1 MNLEEQK
8 ILGSVVIGFE
18 WEFYSNETK
27 QVIAKE
33 IGQLIRKKI
42 KVCEIYHSEEE
53 VGKNTWKLEPDFSGG
68 IKMAELISEPMGYY
82 EAISVLVKVLGW
94 IREKGWTDE
103 KCALHVNISFDEFKT
118 KLPVKLGAINKL
130 KFILGFNEEMVYEK
144 FPKRK
149 NSIYARSI
157 NQVIPINRFV
167 FNDNIT
173 QIFKENYELPNEK
186 YYGINF
192 TKLAKDYFEVRY
204 LGGRGYERKGQDII
218 SIVNYISTFTHG
230 VMMNNSTYTDSELGK
245 LKFIIKEHKKV
256 VSSFSDLDSF
266 LVNYP
271 NIRVLVDLKGDVQVL
286 KTFYTKIREQLFNL
300 IVRCGVRRGML
311 NYDADVGKYQLKDA
325 VMTKAFPVSEM
336 EIFDSKI
343 QGNIVDCDL
352 YRCTIS
358 NSHIINSNL
367 FSGNTV
373 TKTKIVNTPFHVYN
387 KAIDC
392 YIDNKKKPVNG
403 TVVRGIIRS
412 GDIGP
417 MAKISKETE
426 IIDPEMKGDE
436 KGKGGFKDKV
446 GPSNVGY
453 TKLGIQ
459 KDI

>member
-8 ILGSVVIGFE
+8 ILGGVIIGIE
-18 WEFYSNETK
+18 YEFYSNEARTD
-27 QVIAKE
+27 IARE
-33 IGQLIRKKI
+33 VGQLVRKKI
-42 KVCEIYHSEEE
+42 KVGEIYHSEEE
-53 VGKNTWKLEPDFSGG
+53 VGKHVWKIEPDFSGG
-68 IKMAELISEPMGYY
+68 VRMNELITEPMPYY
-82 EAISVLVKVLGW
+82 EAISTMIKILGW

-103 KCALHVNISFDEFKT
+103 KCALHVNISFDEFKV
-118 KLPVKLGAINKL
+118 KLPVKLSSINKL
-130 KFILGFNEEMVYEK
+130 KFILGFNEQMIYDK

-157 NQVIPINRFV
+157 NQIIPINRFV
-167 FNDNIT
+167 FNDNVT

-192 TKLAKDYFEVRY
+192 TKLAKNYFEVRY

-218 SIVNYISTFTHG
+218 FIINYIATFTYG
-230 VMMNNSTYTDSELGK
+230 VLQNNNSYTDNDLGK

-266 LVNYP
+266 LVNFP
-271 NIRVLVDLKGDVQVL
+271 NIRILVDLKGEHQIL
-286 KTFYTKIREQLFNL
+286 KTFYTKIRDQLFDL
-300 IVRCGVRRGML
+300 IVNCGVRRGIL

-325 VMTKAFPVSEM
+325 VLTKAFPISEM

-352 YRCTIS
+352 YRCTIT
-358 NSHIINSNL
+358 NAHIINSNL
-367 FSGNTV
+367 YSGNTV
-373 TKTKIVNTPFHVYN
+373 IKSKIVNTPFHVYN

-412 GDIGP
+412 GDIGK
-417 MAKISKETE
+417 MSKISKETE
-426 IIDPEMKGDE
+426 VIDPEMKGDE

-446 GPSNVGY
+446 GPSDVGH

>member
-192 TKLAKDYFEVRY
+192 TKLAKNYFEVRY

-245 LKFIIKEHKKV
+245 LKFIIKEH
-256 VSSFSDLDSF
+256 
-266 LVNYP
+266 
-271 NIRVLVDLKGDVQVL
+271 
-286 KTFYTKIREQLFNL
+286 
-300 IVRCGVRRGML
+300 
-311 NYDADVGKYQLKDA
+311 
-325 VMTKAFPVSEM
+325 
-336 EIFDSKI
+336 
-343 QGNIVDCDL
+343 
-352 YRCTIS
+352 
-358 NSHIINSNL
+358 
-367 FSGNTV
+367 
-373 TKTKIVNTPFHVYN
+373 
-387 KAIDC
+387 
-392 YIDNKKKPVNG
+392 
-403 TVVRGIIRS
+403 
-412 GDIGP
+412 
-417 MAKISKETE
+417 
-426 IIDPEMKGDE
+426 
-436 KGKGGFKDKV
+436 
-446 GPSNVGY
+446 
-453 TKLGIQ
+453 
-459 KDI
+459 